1 MRCWTHGL
9 PYVVLNAWDSIPGVE
24 RTGIHTW
31 CWTHRHP
38 YLVLNAQASIPGVKH
53 MDFHMWC
60 WTHGIPYMVLKYLGF
75 HTWCWIKAW
84 TLEPWILK
92 LHSSNLPA
100 FHTAI
105 MNLPDELA
113 TTGWALFNYSRPFQ
127 QSIGWAL
134 YRYGAMYFYIEK
146 VNNIS
151 DCIYGP
157 LQRAWMVHIQCNK
170 LTQNSVPIG
179 QVQKYQFQIQKYP
192 HSLQHIALYWSID
205 RMVRFGPKPTIVLSM
220 FHLWYGRI
228 NRKDLGHFWLGYT
241 CYKDNAKFWDTCYRM
256 LT

>member
-113 TTGWALFNYSRPFQ
+113 TTVWAVFNYSWPFQ

-134 YRYGAMYFYIEK
+134 YSMYKYGAMYFYIEK

-151 DCIYGP
+151 DCIYGATP
-157 LQRAWMVHIQCNK
+157 ETLDPHTMQQTDPK
-170 LTQNSVPIG
+170 LCTHWSNSKISISNSKVSP
-179 QVQKYQFQIQKYP
+179 F
-192 HSLQHIALYWSID
+192 IAAHC
-205 RMVRFGPKPTIVLSM
+205 IVL
-220 FHLWYGRI
+220 
-228 NRKDLGHFWLGYT
+228 K
-241 CYKDNAKFWDTCYRM
+241 YR
-256 LT
+256 